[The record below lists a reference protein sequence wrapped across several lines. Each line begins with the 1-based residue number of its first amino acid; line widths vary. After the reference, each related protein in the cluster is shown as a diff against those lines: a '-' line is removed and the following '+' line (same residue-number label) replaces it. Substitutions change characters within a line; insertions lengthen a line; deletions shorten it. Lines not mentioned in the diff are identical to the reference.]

1 MIQRVLVMRL
11 SRVVVFGRIVID
23 SCVYGTIGLKGRF
36 LMKMIVGLGNPG
48 VDYEDTRH
56 NIGFMV
62 IDKLAREIGR
72 DTLAWTEDTKR
83 MAYVAKVGDVLL
95 VKPVTFMNNSGEAVK
110 KLVEFY
116 NIDTS
121 DIWVIHDDLDL
132 PMGKIRIR
140 ERGGTAGHNGVE
152 SIMNHLGT
160 DKFLRFRLGIGRGKE
175 NLKKGTD
182 QNMGHRNVIT
192 FVLSRFTQS
201 EAGDL
206 KKIIK
211 YAVEALRMTLVD
223 GVDKTMNRFN

>member
-1 MIQRVLVMRL
+1 MRL
-11 SRVVVFGRIVID
+11 SRVVVYLRTG
-23 SCVYGTIGLKGRF
+23 VYGTIALKGRSI
-36 LMKMIVGLGNPG
+36 MKMIVGLGNPG

-72 DTLAWTEDTKR
+72 DTLAWVEDTKR
-83 MAYVAKVGDVLL
+83 LAYVAKVGEVLL
-95 VKPVTFMNNSGEAVK
+95 VKPVTFMNNSGEAIK

-116 NIDTS
+116 KLQPS

-152 SIMNHLGT
+152 SIMSHLGT

-175 NLKKGTD
+175 DIKKGTD

-206 KKIIK
+206 KKLIK
-211 YAVEALRMTLVD
+211 HAVEAVRMTIID

>member
-1 MIQRVLVMRL
+1 MRL
-11 SRVVVFGRIVID
+11 SRVVVFGCIVIE
-23 SCVYGTIGLKGRF
+23 SYEYGTIGLKGRF

-72 DTLAWTEDTKR
+72 DTLAWTEDMKR

-116 NIDTS
+116 KIEPS

-175 NLKKGTD
+175 DLKKGTD

-206 KKIIK
+206 KKLIK
-211 YAVEALRMTLVD
+211 HAVEAIRMTLVD

>member
-1 MIQRVLVMRL
+1 
-11 SRVVVFGRIVID
+11 
-23 SCVYGTIGLKGRF
+23 
-36 LMKMIVGLGNPG
+36 MKMIVGLGNPG

-72 DTLAWTEDTKR
+72 DALAWVEDTKR
-83 MAYVAKVGDVLL
+83 LAYVAKVGDVLL

-110 KLVEFY
+110 KLVEL
-116 NIDTS
+116 NKLKPS

-132 PMGKIRIR
+132 PVGKIRIR

-175 NLKKGTD
+175 DLKKGTD

-206 KKIIK
+206 KKLIK
-211 YAVEALRMTLVD
+211 RAVEAIRMTLVD

>member
-1 MIQRVLVMRL
+1 
-11 SRVVVFGRIVID
+11 
-23 SCVYGTIGLKGRF
+23 
-36 LMKMIVGLGNPG
+36 MKMIVGLGNPG

-72 DTLAWTEDTKR
+72 DGLAWKQDDKR
-83 MAYVAKVGDVLL
+83 MAYVAKIGDVLL

-110 KLVEFY
+110 KLMDFY
-116 NIDTS
+116 KIDSS

-132 PMGKIRIR
+132 PIGKIRIR

-152 SIMNHLGT
+152 SIMNHVGT

-175 NLKKGTD
+175 DIKKGTD
-182 QNMGHRNVIT
+182 QNMGHRNVVT

-201 EAGDL
+201 EAGAL
-206 KKIIK
+206 KKLIK
-211 YAVEALRMTLVD
+211 YAVEAVRIALVE
-223 GVDKTMNRFN
+223 GIDKTMNRFN